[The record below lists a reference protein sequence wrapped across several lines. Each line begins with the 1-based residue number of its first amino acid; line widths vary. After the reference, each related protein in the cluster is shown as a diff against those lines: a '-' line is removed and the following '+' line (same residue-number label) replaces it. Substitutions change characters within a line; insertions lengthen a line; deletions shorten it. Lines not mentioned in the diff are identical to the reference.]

1 MVTVRA
7 RSLYFGEQFTVT
19 AMELFEARI
28 ESANGRHFMTGSM
41 KPIAVIV
48 RERDRIY
55 ALDMTGRP
63 VDVHRPRAREGD
75 L

>member
-1 MVTVRA
+1 MAAVRA
-7 RSLYFGEQFTVT
+7 RSLYSGPQSTVT
-19 AMELFEARI
+19 AMELFELRI
-28 ESANGRHFMTGSM
+28 DRTTRGYLAAGSL

-55 ALDMTGRP
+55 ALDMAGRP
-63 VDVHRPRAREGD
+63 VDVRRPRARQGD